1 MRRLLAFLPIPA
13 LFLGLLAA
21 PAAAG
26 PMSAQLANE
35 AAYLGDAD
43 ELREAL
49 GPERS
54 YEAFGR
60 AGLDPQG
67 LFRHALMGRQQDV
80 AALLM
85 EYGFPSSRWEAEKI
99 LGDRHMTPEVLRLF
113 LEKVPGFAQ
122 TYGPVALLVAA
133 RTDNAGMCRLLMET
147 GVPVTPKAL
156 AALFLHRDLDLIGDM
171 IGHGADPYAREDGI
185 TPVELAMQWRSAD
198 LLRVLDVRGLHAE
211 RLAELERDLRPA
223 DGTEF
228 LGSWKYHPPG
238 GGFGEM
244 VFTFYP
250 DGTGL
255 FAGGVG
261 AAMGVWKAG
270 GDAATI
276 VPMDEKGQLAEEQ
289 SMVVKLTAEGLEVPS
304 APGGSGGPV
313 RIARKITKADLES
326 DWRYPPFVRM
336 EKVVLTGGGDLLIQ
350 INRRHLSV
358 PLERLVRAAQ
368 ESPYGRTPVDGN
380 LLRWEEFIPGAIPAV
395 PPGSIDLPYVDRH
408 TSPGYSV
415 KWDKLGFDHSTM
427 AVLKEGHSF
436 TVFPSETSERY
447 YGPGCERF
455 GESVRGYAIL
465 ADRPF
470 EHGKDWVLF
479 YFLRSKENR

>member
-133 RTDNAGMCRLLMET
+133 RTDNAEMCRLLMEA
-147 GVPVTPKAL
+147 GVPATPKTM
-156 AALFLHRDLDLIGDM
+156 AALFLHRDLELIGTM

-211 RLAELERDLRPA
+211 RLAELEREHRPA
-223 DGTEF
+223 DGKDF
-228 LGSWKYHPPG
+228 LGSWRYHPPG

-261 AAMGVWKAG
+261 GAMGVWKAD

-276 VPMDEKGQLAEEQ
+276 VPMDEKGRLAEEQ
-289 SMVVKLTAEGLEVPS
+289 SMVVRRTAEGLELPS
-304 APGGSGGPV
+304 GPRGTSGPI
-313 RIARKITKADLES
+313 RIARKITEADLGS
-326 DWRYPPFVRM
+326 DWRYPPFVRV
-336 EKVVLTGGGDLLIQ
+336 EKVVLTGEGDLLVQ
-350 INRRHLSV
+350 INRRHVSV
-358 PLERLVRAAQ
+358 PLRQLVRAAQ
-368 ESPYGRTPVDGN
+368 ETPYGRTPVDGN
-380 LLRWEEFIPGAIPAV
+380 LLRWDDFIPGAIPAV
-395 PPGSIDLPYVDRH
+395 PPGSIELPFVDRH

-447 YGPGCERF
+447 YGPGFERF

>member
-1 MRRLLAFLPIPA
+1 MRRLVSSLLIPFLIP
-13 LFLGLLAA
+13 GLPAA
-21 PAAAG
+21 PAAAE

-85 EYGFPSSRWEAEKI
+85 EYGFPPSRWEAEKI
-99 LGDRHMTPEVLRLF
+99 LGDRHMTPDVLRLF
-113 LEKVPGFAQ
+113 LEKVPGFAEE
-122 TYGPVALLVAA
+122 YGPVALLVAA
-133 RTDNAGMCRLLMET
+133 RTDNAEMCRLLMEA
-147 GVPVTPKAL
+147 GVPATPKTM
-156 AALFLHRDLDLIGDM
+156 AALFLHRDLELIGTM

-211 RLAELERDLRPA
+211 RLAELEREHRPA
-223 DGTEF
+223 DGKDF
-228 LGSWKYHPPG
+228 LGSWRYHPPG

-261 AAMGVWKAG
+261 GAMGVWKAD

-276 VPMDEKGQLAEEQ
+276 VPMDEKGRLAEEQ
-289 SMVVKLTAEGLEVPS
+289 SMVVRRTAEGLELPS
-304 APGGSGGPV
+304 GPRGTSGPI
-313 RIARKITKADLES
+313 RIARKITEADLGS
-326 DWRYPPFVRM
+326 DWRYPPFVRV
-336 EKVVLTGGGDLLIQ
+336 EKVVLTGEGDLLVQ
-350 INRRHLSV
+350 INRRHVSV
-358 PLERLVRAAQ
+358 PLRQLVRAAQ
-368 ESPYGRTPVDGN
+368 ETPYGRTPVDGN
-380 LLRWEEFIPGAIPAV
+380 LLRWDDFIPGAIPAV
-395 PPGSIDLPYVDRH
+395 PPGSIELPFVDRH

-447 YGPGCERF
+447 YGPGFERF

>member
-1 MRRLLAFLPIPA
+1 
-13 LFLGLLAA
+13 
-21 PAAAG
+21 
-26 PMSAQLANE
+26 MSAQLANE

-85 EYGFPSSRWEAEKI
+85 EYGFPPSRWEAEKI
-99 LGDRHMTPEVLRLF
+99 LGDRHMTPDVLRLF
-113 LEKVPGFAQ
+113 LEKVPGFAEE
-122 TYGPVALLVAA
+122 YGPVALLVAA
-133 RTDNAGMCRLLMET
+133 RTDNAEMCRLLMEA
-147 GVPVTPKAL
+147 GVPATPKTM
-156 AALFLHRDLDLIGDM
+156 AALFLHRDLELIGTM

-211 RLAELERDLRPA
+211 RLAELEREHRPA
-223 DGTEF
+223 DGKDF
-228 LGSWKYHPPG
+228 LGSWRYHPPG

-261 AAMGVWKAG
+261 GAMGVWKAD

-276 VPMDEKGQLAEEQ
+276 VPMDEKGRLAEEQ
-289 SMVVKLTAEGLEVPS
+289 SMVVRRTAEGLELPS
-304 APGGSGGPV
+304 GPRGTSGPI
-313 RIARKITKADLES
+313 RIARKITEADLGS
-326 DWRYPPFVRM
+326 DWRYPPFVRV
-336 EKVVLTGGGDLLIQ
+336 EKVVLTGEGDLLVQ
-350 INRRHLSV
+350 INRRHVSV
-358 PLERLVRAAQ
+358 PLRQLVRAAQ
-368 ESPYGRTPVDGN
+368 ETPYGRTPVDGN
-380 LLRWEEFIPGAIPAV
+380 LLRWDDFIPGAIPAV
-395 PPGSIDLPYVDRH
+395 PPGSIELPFVDRH

-447 YGPGCERF
+447 YGPGFERF